1 LVGKVAEGEVIS
13 HFDALTEIEK
23 ERENIIYQLDK
34 GDKYLLDEVGELFL
48 NEQNKTQLIPIEEDN
63 LLLDSFGLESVI
75 VEENVEPSQAI
86 TFAEKEEEIED
97 IQETEQKEIIAPVT
111 APAPAL
117 EVAEKE
123 EEKKKKRSWLWVLLI
138 LAPII
143 VVGVYITTKQ
153 KKEVEPPAK
162 KTTEIIPLVKEES
175 VIIQDSTII
184 DTIPTIVKDSIPV
197 EKLEE
202 TPIENSIDSEK
213 PKFYLVGGSFKIEEN
228 ASTYLSQLKDEGF
241 EPFHLGKRG
250 NFFIVGIGTYN
261 SEREALTARRVFHE
275 TNPNS
280 DVWILEE

>member
-75 VEENVEPSQAI
+75 VEEIVEPSQAI